1 VQEHLQSLVG
11 EKSQFTGSMLSV
23 FAVGNRAINQQVN
36 KISQLHP
43 FDYSVLGTSEGKGL
57 EFILS
62 AFKSKEYF
70 NRRLLNLEKTFE
82 LQRAAAL
89 QFSTKAIQLE

>member
-1 VQEHLQSLVG
+1 
-11 EKSQFTGSMLSV
+11 
-23 FAVGNRAINQQVN
+23 
-36 KISQLHP
+36 
-43 FDYSVLGTSEGKGL
+43 VLGTSEGKSL

-62 AFKSKEYF
+62 TFKSKEYF

-89 QFSTKAIQLE
+89 QFSTKAIQLEQEI